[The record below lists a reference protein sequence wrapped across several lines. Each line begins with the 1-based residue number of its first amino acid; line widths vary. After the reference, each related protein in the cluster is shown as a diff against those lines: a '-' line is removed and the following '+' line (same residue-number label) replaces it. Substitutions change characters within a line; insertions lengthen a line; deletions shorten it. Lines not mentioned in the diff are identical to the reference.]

1 MREFPNIY
9 EFDNDGVGKF
19 ISSDFRGIRPKSAHF
34 LKIKRATGTTT
45 MSMDNLVLVPKLL
58 MMAMTCISI

>member
-1 MREFPNIY
+1 MNLIMMGLVNSFLVILRT
-9 EFDNDGVGKF
+9 FDLRAL
-19 ISSDFRGIRPKSAHF
+19 IF

-58 MMAMTCISI
+58 MAMTCISI